1 MRSGTRRAPLARMGL
16 ASLAAASLLAAC
28 ANFPAMKVPPGSLA
42 RSASHAGD
50 LAALATP
57 PSGPV
62 NTEAPANPDAVA
74 ALSTTPNERIDVEL
88 PPQPL
93 PQMLNTAF
101 GDLLKVPYVLGPNVS
116 ARTEVISL
124 RGVSGMSKRD
134 FARMLEVALR
144 DYALKLVIRGG
155 TVNVVD
161 DPTPNISS
169 ATYLGHRPSQ
179 DTPQQAQVVTQFYEA
194 KAVDIEAALAL
205 MADIDAGG
213 RSLEVQP
220 DVPHNSVFI
229 TGRARD
235 VTAAVDMLRELDQPM
250 FAGVG
255 VVRIEPVYW
264 SAETLAQRLEEQL
277 RADGYAVTGSP
288 RDPNAILVLAYR
300 DANQVLLFAKDPALL
315 SRARDWASRLDQAA
329 AIGDHQTTFIYQA
342 RNTDAKSLADLVQ
355 TPLTGASFG
364 GQPAGGSA
372 TAPAPGLP
380 GGMSAAA
387 NAAASSA
394 EQAAGLGR
402 GTIGMGLGNA
412 APPPSAGTFLGGKVI
427 VDEAGNRILFTGAAD
442 DYTELRKLLEALDKP
457 QRQVLVEVTIAE
469 VTLTDA
475 TNVGMEWFFSHSMS
489 TSTLTGG
496 TLNGLGLGTSGLNLN
511 YTANWAGWNLQAAF
525 NAFASNNKVNILS
538 RPRLV
543 ARSGSEAS
551 IQVGTDVP
559 IITSQTTN
567 PTVAVGPTNVLQSIE
582 YRQTGTILHIKPVI
596 YGDDRVDLFV
606 TQEVSS
612 AEPNPNAS
620 VGSPLILD
628 RNITTELSLA
638 DGATA
643 VLGGLIDNE
652 YTKGNSGIPI
662 LKDIPILSGTGRT
675 DTISGT
681 KDELV
686 VLVTPY
692 IVHEGEMSDWVGRY
706 GHEMNQA
713 FKVGYGW
720 SYTLTSIPPLAA
732 GEPRVSVP

>member
-1 MRSGTRRAPLARMGL
+1 VSSRARFFAASGAG
-16 ASLAAASLLAAC
+16 LAAASLLAGC
-28 ANFPAMKVPPGSLA
+28 ANFPAMKVQPGALA
-42 RSASHAGD
+42 RSSSHVGD
-50 LAALATP
+50 LAALAP
-57 PSGPV
+57 PGTTVPV
-62 NTEAPANPDAVA
+62 NTEAAASPEAIA
-74 ALSTTPNERIDVEL
+74 ALSATPNERIDVEL

-93 PQMLNTAF
+93 PQMLNTTF
-101 GDLLKVPYVLGPNVS
+101 GDLLKVPYVLGPTVS
-116 ARTEVISL
+116 TRTEVVTL

-144 DYALKLVIRGG
+144 DYALKVVIRGG
-155 TVNVVD
+155 VVTIVD

-169 ATYLGHRPSQ
+169 ATFLGRRPSQ

-194 KAVDIEAALAL
+194 KAVSIEAALAL
-205 MADIDAGG
+205 MADISPGA
-213 RSLEVQP
+213 RNLNVQA
-220 DVPHNSVFI
+220 DTPHNSVYI

-235 VTAAVDMLRELDQPM
+235 VAAAVEMLRSLDQPT

-264 SAETLAQRLEEQL
+264 SAETLGRRLEDQL
-277 RADGYAVTGSP
+277 RADGYTVTGSP
-288 RDPNAILVLAYR
+288 QDPRSILVLAYR
-300 DANQVLLFAKDPALL
+300 DSNQVLLFARDPALL
-315 SRARDWASRLDQAA
+315 SRAREWASRLDQAA
-329 AIGDHQTTFIYQA
+329 AVGDHPTTFIYQA
-342 RNTDAKSLADLVQ
+342 HNTDAKSLADLVQ
-355 TPLTGASFG
+355 TPLGGSFG
-364 GQPAGGSA
+364 GQPASA
-372 TAPAPGLP
+372 TQPSAGQPGGAPAQSPSMEASP
-380 GGMSAAA
+380 AA
-387 NAAASSA
+387 
-394 EQAAGLGR
+394 QAAGLGR
-402 GTIGMGLGNA
+402 GTIGVGLGA
-412 APPPSAGTFLGGKVI
+412 AASPPSAGTFLGGRLI
-427 VDEAGNRILFTGAAD
+427 VDDGGNRILFTGMAE

-469 VTLTDA
+469 VTLTDQ
-475 TNVGMEWFFSHSMS
+475 TNVGLEWFFSHSMS
-489 TSTLTGG
+489 GSSIAGG
-496 TLNGLGLGTSGLNLN
+496 TLNGLGIGTQGLNLN
-511 YTANWAGWNLQAAF
+511 YTASWGGWNLQAVF

-567 PTVAVGPTNVLQSIE
+567 PTVSTGVPNVLQSIE
-582 YRQTGTILHIKPVI
+582 YRQTGTILHIKPVV

-612 AEPNPNAS
+612 QEPNPNTA
-620 VGSPLILD
+620 VASPLILD
-628 RNITTELSLA
+628 RNITTQLSLA

-662 LKDIPILSGTGRT
+662 LKDIPILSGTGRS
-675 DTISGT
+675 DQISGT

-692 IVHEGEMSDWVGRY
+692 IIHEGEMSDWASRY

-720 SYTLTSIPPLAA
+720 SYTLTGIPPLGTDGPKA
-732 GEPRVSVP
+732 PVPLAP